1 VVSKEETP
9 SFLHIRRALYNLNRN
24 PAALCFNRNLCYY
37 IFNIACDRQASPRHP
52 AEPRSRGVDGLEFMN
67 YVVFDL
73 EWNQCPYGKA
83 RENRKIPFEIIEIG
97 AVMLDQDR
105 NCVETFHRVIRPK
118 VYRKL
123 HYRTKEIVNLT
134 MEDLRKGMPFPLAV
148 RDFLEWA
155 GRNSIFC
162 TWGCV
167 DLNELQRNMNY
178 YGQLRLL
185 PGPFHYYDVQ
195 KLFSIAFE
203 DGRTCRALNY
213 AADLL
218 RLDEEEEFHSAMA
231 DAKYA
236 AEVFRRI
243 PKELLPENDSLNVYQ
258 NPKSKTEEIH
268 TVYNQYSLYISRE
281 FATKEEAMH
290 DPEVRSVYCS
300 KCGKKARRKIQ
311 WFAAGSQKYV
321 CLALCPV
328 HGLLQGVIRMRKSE
342 SGAVYV
348 KKIVAPCT
356 EAQAELIRRRRD
368 ALREKRRRRRRQNEE
383 KLSAMS

>member
-1 VVSKEETP
+1 M
-9 SFLHIRRALYNLNRN
+9 HIHRALYHESRN

-37 IFNIACDRQASPRHP
+37 ISNIACDRQAPLRHP
-52 AEPRSRGVDGLEFMN
+52 AEPRSRGVDGLELMN

-97 AVMLDQDR
+97 AVMLDADMSR
-105 NCVETFHRVIRPK
+105 LSTFHRVIRPK
-118 VYRKL
+118 VYRQL

-134 MEDLRKGMPFPLAV
+134 MEDLKNGMPFPMAV

-155 GRNSIFC
+155 GRDSVFC

-167 DLNELQRNMNY
+167 DLNELQRNMNF
-178 YGQLRLL
+178 YGLLHLL

-203 DGRTCRALNY
+203 DGRTCRSLNY

-218 RLDEEEEFHSAMA
+218 ELQEDEEFHSAMA
-231 DAKYA
+231 DAEYTS
-236 AEVFRRI
+236 EVFRRI
-243 PKELLPENDSLNVYQ
+243 PRGLLPENDSLNVFQ

-268 TVYNQYSLYISRE
+268 TVYNRYSLYVSRE
-281 FATKEEAMH
+281 FRSKEEAMN
-290 DPEVRSVYCS
+290 DQEVRTVYCS
-300 KCGKKARRKIQ
+300 KCGKKAHRKIR

-321 CLALCPV
+321 CLAVCPV
-328 HGLLQGVIRMRKSE
+328 HGFLQGVIRMRKSE
-342 SGAVYV
+342 TGATYV
-348 KKIVAPCT
+348 KKTVAPCQ
-356 EAQAELIRRRRD
+356 EAQAEAIRRRRD
-368 ALREKRRRRRRQNEE
+368 ELREKRRKRRHLNEE
-383 KLSAMS
+383 KLSATS